1 METPETTVLGRARS
15 SSLGGHVR
23 IEDLLLFAWLVLQPT
38 LFPVASAVADAGS
51 RRDLPGGLLDLVALC
66 LAAACVGARSRPG
79 VQSGL
84 VGGSDGLAYAVGPLF
99 GALAFVLDSTV
110 ERLGLTDGLASLPLI
125 LAVLTAVVARL
136 RVPPLSAEQRRALV
150 TPFIL
155 ATSGFFSSFL
165 VGLTDLF
172 DVRSLIAAL
181 SSGIVDL
188 RWTLFEVGIATLGVL
203 VFYLMLVF
211 APRQIAE
218 REGSPRSWAIRFALF
233 IVGLSL
239 GTTIHRFIGVA

>member
-1 METPETTVLGRARS
+1 METPDTTAATTPGTRSLSGR
-15 SSLGGHVR
+15 VR
-23 IEDLLLFAWLVLQPT
+23 PEDLLLFAWLVLQPT

-51 RRDLPGGLLDLVALC
+51 RRDLVGGLLDLVALC

-84 VGGSDGLAYAVGPLF
+84 VGGSDGIAYAVGPLF
-99 GALAFVLDSTV
+99 GAVAFVVDNTT
-110 ERLGLTDGLASLPLI
+110 ERLGLSDGSLAILPI
-125 LAVLTAVVARL
+125 ALAVLAAVVARL
-136 RVPPLSAEQRRALV
+136 RVPPLSGEQRRALV

-165 VGLTDLF
+165 SGITELF
-172 DVRSLIAAL
+172 DIRSLIAAF
-181 SSGIVDL
+181 GGPDDP
-188 RWTLFEVGIATLGVL
+188 RWTLFVLAIATLGVL

-218 REGSPRSWAIRFALF
+218 REGTPSSWAIRFGVF
-233 IVGLSL
+233 ILGLSL
-239 GTTIHRFIGVA
+239 GTTIHGLFAVT

>member
-1 METPETTVLGRARS
+1 MDTSAPAARPVDGPVSLS
-15 SSLGGHVR
+15 SRVR
-23 IEDLLLFAWLVLQPT
+23 IEDALLFAWLVLQPT

-51 RRDLPGGLLDLVALC
+51 RRDVVGGLLDLVALC

-84 VGGSDGLAYAVGPLF
+84 VGGTDGIAYAVGPLF
-99 GALAFVLDSTV
+99 GAVAFVVDNTT
-110 ERLGLTDGLASLPLI
+110 ERLGLSDGN
-125 LAVLTAVVARL
+125 LAVLPLLLAVAAAIVARL
-136 RVPPLSAEQRRALV
+136 RLPPLSGEQRRALV

-155 ATSGFFSSFL
+155 ATSGFFGSFL

-172 DVRSLIAAL
+172 DIRSLIAAF
-181 SSGIVDL
+181 SGPDDP
-188 RWTLFEVGIATLGVL
+188 RWTLFVLGIATLGVL

-218 REGSPRSWAIRFALF
+218 REGTTGSWAVRFLVF

-239 GTTIHRFIGVA
+239 GTTIHGFFGVA

>member
-1 METPETTVLGRARS
+1 M
-15 SSLGGHVR
+15 
-23 IEDLLLFAWLVLQPT
+23 
-38 LFPVASAVADAGS
+38 
-51 RRDLPGGLLDLVALC
+51 ALC

-84 VGGSDGLAYAVGPLF
+84 VGGTDGIAYAVGPLF
-99 GALAFVLDSTV
+99 GAVAFVVDNTT
-110 ERLGLTDGLASLPLI
+110 ERLGLSDGN
-125 LAVLTAVVARL
+125 LAVLPLLLAVAAAIVARL
-136 RVPPLSAEQRRALV
+136 RLPPLSGEQRRALV

-155 ATSGFFSSFL
+155 ATSGFFGSFL

-172 DVRSLIAAL
+172 DFRSLIAAF
-181 SSGIVDL
+181 SGPDDP
-188 RWTLFEVGIATLGVL
+188 RWTLFVLGIATLGVL

-218 REGSPRSWAIRFALF
+218 REGTTGSWAVRFLVF

-239 GTTIHRFIGVA
+239 GTTIHGFFGVA